1 MDLFWGRALSV
12 WRDCVSHRNSEMDAY
27 GVRGFGSVMSA
38 SKLAVATLALH
49 AFAKT
54 VTLFL
59 FCPSGLPCCARSRPP
74 ASRFTSFRSAVVE
87 LTTTSLVLGL
97 KLFNKTK
104 KDTRRGCLFRFIG
117 IARFELTTSCSRSK
131 RSTRLSYIP
140 VLWAQL

>member
-1 MDLFWGRALSV
+1 MEFFLGGEVSVYRNGEIAKYLAAL
-12 WRDCVSHRNSEMDAY
+12 
-27 GVRGFGSVMSA
+27 GI
-38 SKLAVATLALH
+38 
-49 AFAKT
+49 
-54 VTLFL
+54 
-59 FCPSGLPCCARSRPP
+59 CPSGLPCLARSRPP

-97 KLFNKTK
+97 ELFNKTK

-140 VLWAQL
+140 VWWAQL